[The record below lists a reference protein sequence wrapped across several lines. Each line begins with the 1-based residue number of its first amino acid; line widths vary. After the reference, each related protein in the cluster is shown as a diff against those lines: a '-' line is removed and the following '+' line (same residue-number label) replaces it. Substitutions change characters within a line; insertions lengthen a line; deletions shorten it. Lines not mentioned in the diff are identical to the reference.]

1 MKSSRPTLSKSIAA
15 NALLAATVFM
25 SLLTAGEAPIDAT
38 PAEAYKNSFVAE
50 KALDYEEAIRRL
62 IPLKDLPQ
70 YKYAAQFRL
79 GWLYYCTAN
88 YANSRNAYQ
97 NALKVQ
103 PASIEAR
110 VAYLLPVLA
119 QGSYEEAETIAK
131 QITET
136 DRFNYFANV
145 RLAYALRMQRKF
157 APAEKVDLQMLQYYP
172 SDVTIMTELGLAK
185 LGQQQQDPAKKI
197 FADILALDPDNVTAK
212 AVLLKK

>member
-1 MKSSRPTLSKSIAA
+1 MQAKHPTLS
-15 NALLAATVFM
+15 NAVTVSAMLAFTLLISSASSADA
-25 SLLTAGEAPIDAT
+25 SSDAT
-38 PAEAYKNSFVAE
+38 PAEAYKNSFIAE
-50 KALDYEEAIRRL
+50 KALDYEEAIRHL
-62 IPLKDLPQ
+62 IPLKDMPL

-103 PASIEAR
+103 PASLEAR

-131 QITET
+131 QITDT

-157 APAEKVDLQMLQYYP
+157 SPAEKVDLQMLQYYP

-185 LGQQQQDPAKKI
+185 LGQQQQEPARKI
-197 FADILALDPDNVTAK
+197 FTEILAVDPDNVTAK
-212 AVLLKK
+212 AVLAKK